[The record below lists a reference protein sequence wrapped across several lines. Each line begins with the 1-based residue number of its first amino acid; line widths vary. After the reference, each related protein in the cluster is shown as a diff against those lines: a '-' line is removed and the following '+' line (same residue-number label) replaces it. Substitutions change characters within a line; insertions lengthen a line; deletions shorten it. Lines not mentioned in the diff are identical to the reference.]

1 MRNQLL
7 HFEGFQR
14 YFAFEEFQ
22 RYFAMDGQDFRNVPV
37 YRGAV
42 KVSMQKTPATKK
54 SHFLVGFSLRISFFP
69 SRLVSLIGQALYV
82 MLESLLL
89 VGQIFN

>member
-42 KVSMQKTPATKK
+42 KVSIQKNPETKK
-54 SHFLVGFSLRISFFP
+54 SHFLVDFSLR
-69 SRLVSLIGQALYV
+69 V
-82 MLESLLL
+82 
-89 VGQIFN
+89 IFSPPGLCL